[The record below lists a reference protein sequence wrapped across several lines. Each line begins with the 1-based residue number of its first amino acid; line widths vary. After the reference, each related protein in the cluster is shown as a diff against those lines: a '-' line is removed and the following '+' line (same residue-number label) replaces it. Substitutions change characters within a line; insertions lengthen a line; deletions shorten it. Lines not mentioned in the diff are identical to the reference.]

1 MKKNFASV
9 YGFGALL
16 KEAVC
21 LDVPYLSM
29 AGYFNEFAGVS

>member
-9 YGFGALL
+9 YGFGALQ
-16 KEAVC
+16 EEVC
-21 LDVPYLSM
+21 LDAPDRSM